1 MYHQTET
8 AGVSFLKLHAD
19 ANPTL
24 NTVTAYGPGYIEVNR
39 TRFETAIA
47 FGPEGP
53 VHPWPASTAADI
65 STDLL
70 MQACGLT
77 SKPKDPLAF
86 LDAGEDQLTFDP
98 NRPEVLLV
106 GTGAQQVM
114 LSHVIT
120 HPIVRAGVGV
130 ECMSTSAAARTYNI
144 LMAEGRKVI
153 VALITE
159 TA

>member
-1 MYHQTET
+1 MYHRNET

-39 TRFETAIA
+39 IRFETAIV
-47 FGPEGP
+47 FGAEGP

-70 MQACGLT
+70 MQACGLS

-86 LDAGEDQLTFDP
+86 LDAGEDQPQLDP

-106 GTGAQQVM
+106 GTGAKQVM
-114 LSHVIT
+114 LAHSTT
-120 HPIVRAGVGV
+120 HPIIRAGVGV

-144 LMAEGRKVI
+144 LMAEGRRVI
-153 VALITE
+153 VALLTE